1 MTHRGI
7 TYSMGECRAERGRST
22 RPSETALL
30 RLARSAIAHP
40 FSAVVPRVV
49 RFRRRHSPA
58 GLPLRAAGGRCQ
70 PHASQTLGVVA
81 QARVQR
87 RRFGVSPCA
96 GPMKWRDVALTQ
108 DAISIGL
115 ARPGLAARGSPKQR
129 RAPLGQLLLPFATM
143 RRVRAGAFC
152 AALRS
157 CLPVPM
163 HGCVFTS
170 RENPYR
176 ACNSFKRASD
186 TGSEDSS
193 ETRLTRV

>member
-1 MTHRGI
+1 
-7 TYSMGECRAERGRST
+7 MGECRAERGRST

-108 DAISIGL
+108 DAIRIGL

-129 RAPLGQLLLPFATM
+129 RAPLGQLLLPFPRMLCLHVEGKPLPSVQLVQTS
-143 RRVRAGAFC
+143 
-152 AALRS
+152 LRS
-157 CLPVPM
+157 RRTW
-163 HGCVFTS
+163 G
-170 RENPYR
+170 
-176 ACNSFKRASD
+176 D

-193 ETRLTRV
+193 ETRLTRRVRACEVVRPKCSGGLLRAM